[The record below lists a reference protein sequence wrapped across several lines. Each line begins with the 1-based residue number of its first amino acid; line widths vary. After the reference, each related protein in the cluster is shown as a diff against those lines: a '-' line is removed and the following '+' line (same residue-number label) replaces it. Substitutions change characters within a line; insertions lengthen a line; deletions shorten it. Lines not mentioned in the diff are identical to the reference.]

1 MAPVEIDVDEAE
13 EAYDRALEIA
23 REIGTRSSEADA
35 LRELSVLEAGR
46 VKNAAIELQEAG
58 VPSVV
63 ILMQAPELFAGV
75 KALAEQAFRI
85 YEEIDDKQGSMSAL
99 ITMAYAHIA
108 DPSAQGMAGRIE
120 HVRALHHSKRGEVTD
135 SQSALDD
142 AHMLYG
148 IHTYARL
155 NLQPGLALERGRE
168 AFDAARALGDR
179 WLEALS
185 AGGMAMTCLQVGGG
199 DDCAAW
205 LDQAVT
211 AAMAVASASMARRL
225 EIWRGAHAAARD
237 DVDAMTRHYRRA
249 ADLAGSAN
257 VGERCLALSNLAFEY
272 ARVAVFGEDTSLFE
286 KARETAEETL
296 ALARQFKGETPYVG
310 LAHAALALVAEAA
323 GDAETAAD
331 EARNA
336 RNFHGE
342 THLLYL
348 VPVLWT
354 GARTLIRGGQPEAA
368 DLTEEIIGGL
378 TYVSMS
384 MADPILRDKWF
395 ANPIQREV
403 SEIVDFDPSK
413 VDDASQE
420 TFEFTDADLE
430 LLRAVTSGRAD
441 QATTEDS
448 SPIGELF
455 AKLGVTSESEAI
467 EYAIKAGV
475 TWQ

>member
-1 MAPVEIDVDEAE
+1 
-13 EAYDRALEIA
+13 
-23 REIGTRSSEADA
+23 
-35 LRELSVLEAGR
+35 
-46 VKNAAIELQEAG
+46 
-58 VPSVV
+58 
-63 ILMQAPELFAGV
+63 
-75 KALAEQAFRI
+75 
-85 YEEIDDKQGSMSAL
+85 
-99 ITMAYAHIA
+99 
-108 DPSAQGMAGRIE
+108 
-120 HVRALHHSKRGEVTD
+120 
-135 SQSALDD
+135 
-142 AHMLYG
+142 
-148 IHTYARL
+148 
-155 NLQPGLALERGRE
+155 
-168 AFDAARALGDR
+168 
-179 WLEALS
+179 
-185 AGGMAMTCLQVGGG
+185 
-199 DDCAAW
+199 
-205 LDQAVT
+205 
-211 AAMAVASASMARRL
+211 MAVASASMARRL